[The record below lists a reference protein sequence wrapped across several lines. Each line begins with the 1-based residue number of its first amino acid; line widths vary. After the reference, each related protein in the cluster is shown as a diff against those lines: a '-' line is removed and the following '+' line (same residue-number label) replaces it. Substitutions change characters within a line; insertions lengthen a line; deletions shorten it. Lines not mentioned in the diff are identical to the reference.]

1 LGCWNLIIME
11 LISCDLKICQSP
23 IHGWGLFTNKS
34 IKKDQIINQ
43 SLGINF
49 PVGKECPSELI
60 KFIYAHSKG
69 LMIFLGYA
77 SWINSSKTPNSIFNI
92 DSEQNIITI
101 IASKDINPL
110 EEITLNYI

>member
-1 LGCWNLIIME
+1 MK
-11 LISCDLKICQSP
+11 LISCDLSIEQSP
-23 IHGWGLFTNKS
+23 IHGWGLFTNEH

-43 SLGINF
+43 SIGINF
-49 PVGKECPSELI
+49 PPGNDCPAELI
-60 KFIYAHSKG
+60 KYIYAHSKG
-69 LMIFLGYA
+69 LIVFLGYA
-77 SWINSSKTPNSIFNI
+77 SWINSSKNPNSKFII

>member
-1 LGCWNLIIME
+1 MGYWILITME
-11 LISCDLKICQSP
+11 LISCDLKIFQSP
-23 IHGWGLFTNKS
+23 IHGWGLFTNEF

-43 SLGINF
+43 SIGINF
-49 PVGKECPSELI
+49 PPGTECPVEFLQY
-60 KFIYAHSKG
+60 IYSHSKG
-69 LMIFLGYA
+69 LIVFLGYA
-77 SWINSSKTPNSIFNI
+77 SWINSSKNPNSKFTI

>member
-1 LGCWNLIIME
+1 MK
-11 LISCDLKICQSP
+11 LISCDLSISQSP
-23 IHGWGLFTNKS
+23 IHGWGLFTNEF

-43 SLGINF
+43 SIGINF
-49 PVGKECPSELI
+49 PPGSDCPAELI
-60 KFIYAHSKG
+60 KYVYAHSKG
-69 LMIFLGYA
+69 LIVFLGYA
-77 SWINSSKTPNSIFNI
+77 SWINSSKNPNSKFII

>member
-1 LGCWNLIIME
+1 MK
-11 LISCDLKICQSP
+11 LISCDLSICLSP

-49 PVGKECPSELI
+49 PPGNDCPAELI
-60 KFIYAHSKG
+60 KFIYAHTNG
-69 LMIFLGYA
+69 LMVFLGYA

>member
-1 LGCWNLIIME
+1 MK

-23 IHGWGLFTNKS
+23 IHGWGLFTNEY

-49 PVGKECPSELI
+49 PPGNDCPAELI
-60 KFIYAHSKG
+60 KFIYAHTNG
-69 LMIFLGYA
+69 LMVFLGYA

>member
-1 LGCWNLIIME
+1 MK

-23 IHGWGLFTNKS
+23 IHGWGLFTNEY

-49 PVGKECPSELI
+49 PPGNDCPAELI
-60 KFIYAHSKG
+60 KFIYAHTNG
-69 LMIFLGYA
+69 LMVILGYA